1 MTKPANTIRQASVM
15 APSHGTES
23 QRRARTVSGFVHSS
37 GIENFGLT
45 DDCIRFG
52 GGYQNLKEKQGL
64 HSAFQVSDAMSAK
77 YAYSRDSEAA
87 CGNAGF
93 RRAEGWP

>member
-15 APSHGTES
+15 APSHGTEK
-23 QRRARTVSGFVHSS
+23 QRRARTVSGFVYSS
-37 GIENFGLT
+37 GIENYRLT

-52 GGYQNLKEKQGL
+52 DGYQNLKEKQGL